1 MSLALYRKYRPAQ
14 FADVIGQEHVTAPLA
29 RALESDRIHHAYL
42 FTGPRGCGK
51 TSSARIMARSINC
64 EQGPT
69 ANPCGTCQSCID
81 LAPNGPGSID
91 VIEIDAATYRG
102 IDDAKELR
110 ERAIYAPVSSR
121 FKVYIIDEAHQLTK
135 DAFNVLLKLVEEPPP
150 HLKFIFATTEP
161 DKIIPTLRSRT
172 HHYPFRLVSAKVLQ
186 EHLARLCEAEG
197 IPAEPAA
204 LALIARAGAGSVRD
218 SLSVL
223 GQIIAGTSDAGIT
236 YAETVA
242 QLGFTDEVILSQVI
256 EAIAAGDGAALFTLI
271 DQVVSSGHEPRRF
284 ATDLLERLRDLVV
297 AKQVPDAT
305 TSGLFDLPAEQ
316 IADLEKQ
323 AQLFTPSQLV
333 RVADLVSAGLSELR
347 GASAPRLQLELL
359 VARLVTN
366 EVTSDLAER
375 IAKLEQGGVAPSVR
389 PSVVRQRAAE
399 EATAAPVPAAT
410 QAPAPVST
418 PTAPIDDDLPAVVE
432 SRAAAPQTSR
442 KPGSPPPRKVS
453 EVVGAAKEVAQ
464 AAAVEAESAPLPVAN
479 GEIDIEAM
487 RKNWTL
493 VINTMN
499 AKSRVTGMAV
509 HDTVPVSVNNGIL
522 AIAYKNAG
530 QMKNAVN
537 GGKLDTLRDVIQE
550 LFGVRVQIDPQLDPS
565 ASLPPA
571 KKREAEAVDTGD
583 AAPDDEVM
591 AQVSTIDLVAQAFG
605 ATVISE
611 SPREV

>member
-14 FADVIGQEHVTAPLA
+14 FADVIGQDHVTAPLA

-69 ANPCGTCQSCID
+69 PTPCGVCQSCID

-172 HHYPFRLVSAKVLQ
+172 HHYPFRLVSAKGLQ
-186 EHLARLCEAEG
+186 EHLARMCDLEG

-236 YAETVA
+236 YSETVA

-256 EAIAAGDGAALFTLI
+256 DAIAAGDGAALFTLI
-271 DQVVSSGHEPRRF
+271 DQIVTSGHEPRRF

-297 AKQVPDAT
+297 VKQVPDAPQ
-305 TSGLFDLPAEQ
+305 SGLFDLPAEQ
-316 IADLEKQ
+316 IADIEKQ
-323 AQLFTPSQLV
+323 AQLFTPAQLV

-366 EVTSDLAER
+366 EVTSDLSER

-389 PSVVRQRAAE
+389 PSVVRQRAQE
-399 EATAAPVPAAT
+399 ESIA
-410 QAPAPVST
+410 APAPSA
-418 PTAPIDDDLPAVVE
+418 APAASAPVAIPAIEEDRPAVVE
-432 SRAAAPQTSR
+432 SKPAAAPMTSR
-442 KPGSPPPRKVS
+442 KPGAPAPRKPS
-453 EVVGAAKEVAQ
+453 EVVGAAKEVAKEEAAQ
-464 AAAVEAESAPLPVAN
+464 VAAAPATVSGDLD
-479 GEIDIEAM
+479 IDAL

-493 VINTMN
+493 VINTMS
-499 AKSRVTGMAV
+499 AKSRLAGIALN
-509 HDTVPVSVNNGIL
+509 DTVPISVSNGIV

-530 QMKNAVN
+530 QMKNAVA
-537 GGKLDTLRDVIQE
+537 GGRLDGLRDVIQE

-565 ASLPPA
+565 AALPPA

-591 AQVSTIDLVAQAFG
+591 AQVSTIDMVAQAFG

>member
-69 ANPCGTCQSCID
+69 ATPCGVCQSCID
-81 LAPNGPGSID
+81 LEPNGSGSID

-186 EHLARLCEAEG
+186 EHLSRLCELEG

-223 GQIIAGTSDAGIT
+223 GQIIAGTSDVGIT
-236 YAETVA
+236 YTETVA

-271 DQVVSSGHEPRRF
+271 DQVVTSGHEPRRF

-305 TSGLFDLPAEQ
+305 SSGLFDLPTEQ

-323 AQLFTPSQLV
+323 AQLFTPAQLV

-366 EVTSDLAER
+366 EISADLADR
-375 IAKLEQGGVAPSVR
+375 VTKLEQGGVAPSVR
-389 PSVVRQRAAE
+389 PSVVRQRAQE
-399 EATAAPVPAAT
+399 EAVAAPVPSSAQPVA
-410 QAPAPVST
+410 QAPAPQRRV
-418 PTAPIDDDLPAVVE
+418 DDDLPAVVE
-432 SRAAAPQTSR
+432 SRSSTPAPLR
-442 KPGSPPPRKVS
+442 KPSAPAPRKPS
-453 EVVGAAKEVAQ
+453 EVVGAAQVDAQVVAEEQ
-464 AAAVEAESAPLPVAN
+464 ASLAAPISGDV
-479 GEIDIEAM
+479 DIEAL

-493 VINTMN
+493 VINTMG
-499 AKSRVTGMAV
+499 AKSRLAGLAV
-509 HDTVPVSVNNGIL
+509 ADTVPVSINNGIV
-522 AIAYKNAG
+522 AVAYKNAG
-530 QMKNAVN
+530 QMKNAVA
-537 GGKLDTLRDVIQE
+537 GGRLEGLRDVLQE
-550 LFGVRVQIDPQLDPS
+550 LFGIRVQIDPQLDPS
-565 ASLPPA
+565 ASLPEA
-571 KKREAEAVDTGD
+571 KKREAEAIDTGE

-591 AQVSTIDLVAQAFG
+591 PQVSTIDMVAQAFG

-611 SPREV
+611 SSREA

>member
-69 ANPCGTCQSCID
+69 ATPCGVCQSCID

-172 HHYPFRLVSAKVLQ
+172 HHYPFRLVSAKGLQ
-186 EHLARLCEAEG
+186 EHLARMCELEG

-236 YAETVA
+236 YTETVA

-256 EAIAAGDGAALFTLI
+256 DAIASGDGAALFTLI
-271 DQVVSSGHEPRRF
+271 DQIVSSGHEPRRF

-297 AKQVPDAT
+297 VKQVPDAT
-305 TSGLFDLPAEQ
+305 QSGLFDLPAEQ

-323 AQLFTPSQLV
+323 AQLFTPAQLV

-366 EVTSDLAER
+366 EVTSDLSER

-389 PSVVRQRAAE
+389 PSVVRQRAQE
-399 EATAAPVPAAT
+399 ESIA
-410 QAPAPVST
+410 APAPSA
-418 PTAPIDDDLPAVVE
+418 APAASAPVAIPAIEEDRPAVVE
-432 SRAAAPQTSR
+432 SKPAAAPMTSR
-442 KPGSPPPRKVS
+442 KPGAPAPRKPS
-453 EVVGAAKEVAQ
+453 EVVGAAKEVAKEE
-464 AAAVEAESAPLPVAN
+464 AAQVAATPTTIS
-479 GEIDIEAM
+479 GDLDIDAL

-493 VINTMN
+493 VINTMS
-499 AKSRVTGMAV
+499 AKSRLAGIALN
-509 HDTVPVSVNNGIL
+509 DTVPISVSNGIV

-530 QMKNAVN
+530 QMKNAVA
-537 GGKLDTLRDVIQE
+537 GGRLDGLRDIIQE

-565 ASLPPA
+565 AALAPA

-591 AQVSTIDLVAQAFG
+591 AQVSTIDMVAQAFG